1 MYLHDNNM
9 SSRPY
14 KRRRITPTP
23 VVDGPLISSAA
34 MKSTY
39 NRLTVVEKKVRALQK
54 DVELKCL
61 DTTLNFNFRTVAAI
75 PSTGQLSLI
84 PIGTDV
90 HSRIGDKVTITS
102 IRVRGT
108 ANIDPATAADAGT
121 VCQLYVILDRQPN
134 GAAATYADIF
144 TDTNIFN
151 ALRNIQH
158 TDRFMTL
165 GVITVTCK
173 PQAGVSGAYNN
184 DIVPFDFY
192 RKCKIP
198 MQFSAGTGAITSIS
212 SNNIF
217 LVQGSEG
224 YNDNT
229 VHVNG
234 VARLTYSDS

>member
-1 MYLHDNNM
+1 M

-14 KRRRITPTP
+14 KKRRITPKP
-23 VVDGPLISSAA
+23 VVDGPLVSSAA

-39 NRLTVVEKKVRALQK
+39 NRLVTVEKKVRALQK

-61 DTTLNFNFRTVAAI
+61 DTTQNFNFRAVAAI
-75 PSTGQLSLI
+75 PSTGQISLI

-102 IRVRGT
+102 IRVKGT
-108 ANIDPATAADAGT
+108 ATLDPTTAADAS
-121 VCQLYVILDRQPN
+121 VAMQLYVILDRQPN

-158 TDRFMTL
+158 TDRFQTL
-165 GVITVTCK
+165 GVITLTCSPK
-173 PQAGVSGAYNN
+173 AGVSGAYNI
-184 DIVPFDFY
+184 DSVPFDWY

-217 LVQGSEG
+217 LVQGTEG

-229 VHVNG
+229 VHCNG
-234 VARLTYSDS
+234 VARITYSDS